1 MKHLLNNMSEE
12 EKKSIREQHS
22 GGMKVM
28 TENFSK
34 LLNSKLGNAKP
45 LVSEQDV
52 NEFYFFDD
60 EDDSEIK
67 KTPIRKVEKGPF
79 SSAGD
84 GRWFDSD
91 DMEIDE
97 PTDYSEE
104 ITFGPDE
111 YESFMKFMN
120 KCNTKSCVATKKMYD
135 KYAETTG
142 GFKVRR

>member
-1 MKHLLNNMSEE
+1 MKKIVRL
-12 EKKSIREQHS
+12 
-22 GGMKVM
+22 
-28 TENFSK
+28 TENDLSRIVRRVIK
-34 LLNSKLGNAKP
+34 EQNEDGN
-45 LVSEQDV
+45 VFTS
-52 NEFYFFDD
+52 
-60 EDDSEIK
+60 
-67 KTPIRKVEKGPF
+67 G
-79 SSAGD
+79 GD

-111 YESFMKFMN
+111 YKSFMKFMN